1 MKRSHVDRFGK
12 GACMADPNLP
22 VRSDPESLAPIQ
34 LERSSVDE
42 DIAQMKRGKGL
53 RLTLTLAVGLAAI
66 TGGTQLLRSM
76 DAHQAYAKAGEQL
89 ELVDAQQ
96 SEAFLRC
103 ALPNLQRSQLD
114 DPSEL
119 HTAIEI
125 ATERM
130 DKAYG
135 RVLAQ
140 CDPLLE
146 SFQEAVNQIKGPADM
161 TRRLSDL
168 SNAAGQL
175 GGSWQDY
182 RKYLQDPAQH
192 YDYVQAA
199 PRIEK
204 ITNAWANYQKQRN
217 ETRDA
222 LAQKR

>member
-1 MKRSHVDRFGK
+1 MERGTAMS
-12 GACMADPNLP
+12 DPNLP
-22 VRSDPESLAPIQ
+22 VRSDPSSLAPIQ

-42 DIAQMKRGKGL
+42 DIAQLKRGKGL

-66 TGGTQLLRSM
+66 AGGTQLLRSM

-146 SFQEAVNQIKGPADM
+146 SFEEAVSQIKGPADM
-161 TRRLSDL
+161 TRRLSSL
-168 SNAAGQL
+168 SNAAGAL
-175 GGSWQDY
+175 GHSWSEY
-182 RKYLQDPAQH
+182 RKYLQDPTQH

-204 ITNAWANYQKQRN
+204 ITNAWQDYQTQRDQ
-217 ETRDA
+217 TRDA
-222 LAQKR
+222 LAQRR